1 MKTKL
6 FSLLA
11 ARAILFGTPIYAE
24 NNSNEKSTK
33 ELATEAIERAMTDV
47 AEKIARGDADKA
59 MNEASEYMN
68 NRLDDTIFVNETSV
82 SHTSNELIDYHDAK
96 HQREAEVINN
106 GIDLAK
112 KVSIGFVVFVISII
126 LLVIMSE
133 YLKRRQ
139 KYKIIEKA
147 IENNY
152 PLPDD
157 FFGKKTGPATIKH
170 IHYTQGSTPNTCMK
184 NVSEYKVNDWAN
196 FRSGIKWF
204 AWGFSF
210 MLFFIIV
217 GAPIWVFALIPL
229 IIGLGKL
236 YATYKIQKS
245 MDNATTYSQEEN
257 KEMPT
262 PPPFD
267 NDTYGNN

>member
-1 MKTKL
+1 
-6 FSLLA
+6 
-11 ARAILFGTPIYAE
+11 
-24 NNSNEKSTK
+24 
-33 ELATEAIERAMTDV
+33 
-47 AEKIARGDADKA
+47 
-59 MNEASEYMN
+59 
-68 NRLDDTIFVNETSV
+68 
-82 SHTSNELIDYHDAK
+82 
-96 HQREAEVINN
+96 
-106 GIDLAK
+106 
-112 KVSIGFVVFVISII
+112 
-126 LLVIMSE
+126 
-133 YLKRRQ
+133 
-139 KYKIIEKA
+139 
-147 IENNY
+147 
-152 PLPDD
+152 
-157 FFGKKTGPATIKH
+157 
-170 IHYTQGSTPNTCMK
+170 MK

-267 NDTYGNN
+267 NDTNGNN